1 MGTNPKDSD
10 DMGAELEFWL
20 GEGEETEQIRI
31 STSTLV
37 FIPRGLL
44 HMPLFCGK
52 VRKLVLQIVIGLN
65 IGKQ

>member
-37 FIPRGLL
+37 FIPNDCYIC
-44 HMPLFCGK
+44 PYF
-52 VRKLVLQIVIGLN
+52 VRRLENWCYK
-65 IGKQ
+65 